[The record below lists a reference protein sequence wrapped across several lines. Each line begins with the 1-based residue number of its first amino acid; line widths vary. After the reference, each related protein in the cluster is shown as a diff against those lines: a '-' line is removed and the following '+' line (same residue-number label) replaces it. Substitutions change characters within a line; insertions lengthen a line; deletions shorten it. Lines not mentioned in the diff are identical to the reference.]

1 MPVRMQGKRRGIY
14 IHPPKDL
21 EEVSSHGRSSSMG
34 RNGKKLRTR
43 VGGPSLGRLLSS
55 HEVRS
60 VLITDGESYIGGTI
74 EAPQGWGMLYQD
86 NQREQ
91 IDRGSLQDHPEGRR
105 LCYPDSLLPR
115 GPALEKSPDDRPL
128 SRKSNELRIGQDSG
142 G

>member
-21 EEVSSHGRSSSMG
+21 EEVSSHGRSSSLG
-34 RNGKKLRTR
+34 SNGK
-43 VGGPSLGRLLSS
+43 SLSPL
-55 HEVRS
+55 VNP
-60 VLITDGESYIGGTI
+60 YIGGTI
-74 EAPQGWGMLYQD
+74 EAPQGWGMFYLD
-86 NQREQ
+86 SQREQ
-91 IDRGSLQDHPEGRR
+91 IDRGSLLDHPEGRR

-128 SRKSNELRIGQDSG
+128 SRKSNELRIGQNSG